1 MYIGVIGNDQ
11 STFRDTFDGHEGEYT
26 GYLSHARRALKEYLY
41 NEYGD
46 NVLIGEVI
54 GAFSQKVY
62 KRKLCY
68 LI

>member
-1 MYIGVIGNDQ
+1 VYIGVIGNDQ

-46 NVLIGEVI
+46 NVLIGEAI

-62 KRKLCY
+62 
-68 LI
+68 